1 MSSEDSQSGVSVL
14 RLLAE
19 KSTVAIMRELASG
32 PLRPSEIKRRLP
44 SVTHSA
50 LMRRLAELVERGAVT
65 RERVV
70 GLSPRAYY
78 SLTYAGR
85 ALLEIPD
92 AAARWGQQR
101 TENQAASPRA
111 TRPGFSGATSCCGW
125 PSVHGGP

>member
-1 MSSEDSQSGVSVL
+1 MVPEDGQLEVSVL

-19 KSTVAIMRELASG
+19 KSTVAILRELANG

-50 LMRRLAELVERGAVT
+50 LMRRLAELVERGALK
-65 RERVV
+65 RERVA

-78 SLTYAGR
+78 SLTCAGR

-92 AAARWGQQR
+92 AAARWGQQTR
-101 TENQAASPRA
+101 NQAQLTARPQPPRPTASA
-111 TRPGFSGATSCCGW
+111 HMT
-125 PSVHGGP
+125 PSPAPAEP